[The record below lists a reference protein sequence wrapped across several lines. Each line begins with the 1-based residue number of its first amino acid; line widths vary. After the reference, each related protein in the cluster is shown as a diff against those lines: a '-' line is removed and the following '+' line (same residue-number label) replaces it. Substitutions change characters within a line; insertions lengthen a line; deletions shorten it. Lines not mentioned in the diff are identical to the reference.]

1 MSSSLTSKKIIYRNE
16 LVTLTKEIS
25 KRMENFEK
33 SISDL
38 KILMDSLDKINNE
51 VINEPDDEYTLLF
64 LNTEKENKNLIES
77 EKVLLL
83 KEELQEIKDE
93 NLRLRED
100 LINFKSQIGNIINNS
115 VKEEIQNQYPQFQLD
130 CSIC

>member
-16 LVTLTKEIS
+16 LITLTKEIS

-64 LNTEKENKNLIES
+64 VNTEKENKDLLES
-77 EKVLLL
+77 ESVLIL

-93 NLRLRED
+93 NLRLKED
-100 LINFKSQIGNIINNS
+100 LINFKSQIGNIINKS

>member
-16 LVTLTKEIS
+16 LITLTKEIS

-33 SISDL
+33 SVSDL
-38 KILMDSLDKINNE
+38 KILMESLDKMNNE
-51 VINEPDDEYTLLF
+51 IINEPDDEYTLLF
-64 LNTEKENKNLIES
+64 VNTEKENKDLIES
-77 EKVLLL
+77 EKVLIL

-93 NLRLRED
+93 NLRLKED
-100 LINFKSQIGNIINNS
+100 LINFKSQIGNIINKS

>member
-51 VINEPDDEYTLLF
+51 VINEYDDEYTLLF